1 MKQLGHTL
9 SSVTGSTDTTND
21 PAANCLRTHLLIAS
35 TDSVLQWKIPNE
47 IEHSTLISGVTYVE
61 GFLMAMG
68 HLASGRNHGN
78 RLIVLG
84 HIKDLVDGPEPTA
97 TALRRLAPEAL
108 LVLVVAHQ
116 LKADATRIVQA
127 GFDHILDEP
136 IDPQHLLFLITTDQG
151 HHPINT
157 THDSVTQPTNSELK
171 TDAIIAK
178 ALHEGV
184 GPSPSRDLKQDVLND
199 PQGDQLGDIDLID
212 SILLSKQK
220 LRRLAMKMLAD
231 HSKIKH
237 IALAESSDQLPLR
250 HSYVLVRHRDQEYG
264 VLHAPLPATVANLEP
279 WADWLARWLAL
290 EGRMHQLRD
299 WALHDELTGVWH
311 RRYLNSY
318 LDTLVNRAKSQRFC
332 ITVLLF
338 DIDDFKQYNDRYG
351 HAAGDEI
358 LREAARLITS
368 VVRDHDV
375 VARIGGDEFVVVFW
389 DAEGPRRPNSQHPA
403 TVRTATTRFQRAIC
417 QHKFPKL
424 AEEAPGTLTISGG
437 LASFPWDGQTPQ
449 ALIAKADEMALQSKQ
464 QGKNVITVGPGV
476 QKTCEVLFPQ

>member
-1 MKQLGHTL
+1 VKQPGHML
-9 SSVTGSTDTTND
+9 SSVSDSTGTTDD
-21 PAANCLRTHLLIAS
+21 PTVNCLPTHLLIAS
-35 TDSVLQWKIPNE
+35 TDSLLQWRIQNE
-47 IEHSTLISGVTYVE
+47 IEHRKLISGITCVD

-68 HLASGRNHGN
+68 HIASGRNNGN
-78 RLIVLG
+78 RLVVLG
-84 HIKDLVDGPEPTA
+84 HIKDLADGLEPTA

-108 LVLVVAHQ
+108 LVLVVDHQ
-116 LKADATRIVQA
+116 SKDEAARVVQA

-136 IDPQHLLFLITTDQG
+136 VDPQQLLCLISPDQG
-151 HHPINT
+151 HRPTNT
-157 THDSVTQPTNSELK
+157 PHDSVTQPTNSELK
-171 TDAIIAK
+171 ADAIIAK
-178 ALHEGV
+178 ALHEGARS
-184 GPSPSRDLKQDVLND
+184 SPSQDLKQAVLND
-199 PQGDQLGDIDLID
+199 LQGDQLGDIDLID
-212 SILLSKQK
+212 SLLLSKQK
-220 LRRLAMKMLAD
+220 LRQLAMKMLAD

-237 IALAESSDQLPLR
+237 VALAESSDQLPAH
-250 HSYVLVRHRDQEYG
+250 HSCVPVRHHDQEYG
-264 VLHAPLPATVANLEP
+264 VLHAPLPVTVVNLEP

-299 WALHDELTGVWH
+299 WALHDELTGVWN

-338 DIDDFKQYNDRYG
+338 DIDDFKLYNDRYG

-375 VARIGGDEFVVVFW
+375 VARIGGDEFIVVFW

-403 TVRTATTRFQRAIC
+403 TVRTAATRFQRAIC
-417 QHKFPKL
+417 QHEFPKL

-449 ALIAKADEMALQSKQ
+449 SLIEKADEMALQSKQ

-476 QKTCEVLFPQ
+476 QNTCEVLFPQ